1 MKPPLSSNLAATGSV
16 EVVVLGY
23 VQGLTASA
31 LGGWQGG
38 GEGTLFAWQKFHLPD
53 GRNAAFLGCRVDF
66 WGDIAG
72 NLVRALHHVNSA
84 KYVLYFRHTGE
95 PQPQHEPNK
104 WLAIGD
110 TKWLEKN
117 KALYDFVDP
126 EIGHMAKS
134 ALDLNI
140 QYGYLYII
148 SDNPAHKYTHDLLN
162 ERSSTVVEDRKARLM
177 EIDEVL
183 RSFFLAWEKY

>member
-1 MKPPLSSNLAATGSV
+1 MLGPF
-16 EVVVLGY
+16 VL
-23 VQGLTASA
+23 
-31 LGGWQGG
+31 
-38 GEGTLFAWQKFHLPD
+38 HLK
-53 GRNAAFLGCRVDF
+53 N
-66 WGDIAG
+66 
-72 NLVRALHHVNSA
+72 
-84 KYVLYFRHTGE
+84 VLWRSHFSLPFVLDEDRE
-95 PQPQHEPNK
+95 
-104 WLAIGD
+104 
-110 TKWLEKN
+110 WLEKN